1 MKNRF
6 FAAIVAAVLSVGAF
20 STPVQTYI
28 GAQTTAYAAT
38 TTKVATPKCS
48 RPSGKYYVSTN
59 LKVTLSCSTSDA
71 TIYYSTDGGTT
82 YKRYSKA
89 LYLTKN
95 TTLKFYAIKSGVKS
109 KVLTRTYKLLPKFT
123 ITPSAGT
130 YDSSQTVKLSSSVP
144 GLKFYYTLDG
154 STPTTKSALY
164 NAKGI
169 VIEDDCTLRVRAS
182 KSGWT
187 ARIVTKKFTINK
199 TDITDVK
206 PSITIEDESILDNYK
221 DKYGYNT
228 LNDMQ
233 KELYELIYKGVNQH
247 LAEIDVFELK
257 CNTTDLEKAFFAM
270 DYDNPQLFWLDSG
283 YTYSHIANTIYYINP
298 RYTRT
303 AKEAAAIQPKLEE
316 AADKIVAEILKK
328 DSLFER
334 VNYIHDVIVNRTDYV
349 LTGGAHISDAD
360 GVLLNGRALCE
371 GYSKAFA
378 YLCQSVGIET
388 FCVIGRSNNES
399 HMWNIVKL
407 DGEWYHMDVTFD
419 DPVSDVPTCSYTF
432 FGLTQDAIEETH
444 SIIEIVPLPKATAT
458 KYNYYNAMNIPVYD
472 NVETAYNMLVVQ
484 AALNYKNNVL
494 HTEVICTTDCAKA
507 LHKFLS
513 DKGSEIFTDL
523 DKCGCT
529 ADGLSRGYKGST
541 YFFDLT

>member
-1 MKNRF
+1 M
-6 FAAIVAAVLSVGAF
+6 
-20 STPVQTYI
+20 
-28 GAQTTAYAAT
+28 
-38 TTKVATPKCS
+38 
-48 RPSGKYYVSTN
+48 
-59 LKVTLSCSTSDA
+59 
-71 TIYYSTDGGTT
+71 
-82 YKRYSKA
+82 
-89 LYLTKN
+89 
-95 TTLKFYAIKSGVKS
+95 
-109 KVLTRTYKLLPKFT
+109 
-123 ITPSAGT
+123 
-130 YDSSQTVKLSSSVP
+130 
-144 GLKFYYTLDG
+144 
-154 STPTTKSALY
+154 
-164 NAKGI
+164 
-169 VIEDDCTLRVRAS
+169 
-182 KSGWT
+182 
-187 ARIVTKKFTINK
+187 
-199 TDITDVK
+199 
-206 PSITIEDESILDNYK
+206 
-221 DKYGYNT
+221 
-228 LNDMQ
+228 
-233 KELYELIYKGVNQH
+233 
-247 LAEIDVFELK
+247 
-257 CNTTDLEKAFFAM
+257 
-270 DYDNPQLFWLDSG
+270 
-283 YTYSHIANTIYYINP
+283 
-298 RYTRT
+298 
-303 AKEAAAIQPKLEE
+303 
-316 AADKIVAEILKK
+316 
-328 DSLFER
+328 
-334 VNYIHDVIVNRTDYV
+334 
-349 LTGGAHISDAD
+349 LTGGAYISDVD

-444 SIIEIVPLPKATAT
+444 SILEIVPLPKATAT